1 MRKFIYIFC
10 ALLAYLVF
18 SSRSCVPEAHREAMK
33 KAQIKKEKQEIRDQ
47 FGSDRLSEETL
58 IAFEE
63 KARQKLIDLSDYLN
77 IYFDDS
83 MDDTFRNQAQQMIK
97 TLFIDDNTQINSL
110 LTDKDGKRSY
120 KLDKFFKKD
129 PGSGADSIRFI
140 IDSIEVSEHFHRS
153 DEYLYD
159 GKLTFHRYLE
169 FQTATDTF
177 SIDSTMMEADIILSK
192 SNKIF
197 GIDTLMVWG
206 VHLGDIR

>member
-1 MRKFIYIFC
+1 MRRFIYIFC

-18 SSRSCVPEAHREAMK
+18 SSRSCVPEVDMAERE
-33 KAQIKKEKQEIRDQ
+33 KALITEEREQIKDK
-47 FGSDRLSEETL
+47 
-58 IAFEE
+58 FE
-63 KARQKLIDLSDYLN
+63 SDYLSGQALLGFEQKATDKLVDLEDFMRIIHN
-77 IYFDDS
+77 KS